1 MAMIF
6 NTAFEIK
13 LRIILLLSQTK
24 QALSME
30 EIVDYDFITI
40 YSKDFGAKNEWKCI
54 ILHKNCG
61 IVQDFA

>member
-1 MAMIF
+1 MYF
-6 NTAFEIK
+6 GSKN
-13 LRIILLLSQTK
+13 LRDSARFGMKNLRDSVKWTH
-24 QALSME
+24 
-30 EIVDYDFITI
+30 FTTI